1 MSNFLI
7 EDGVLVSYTG
17 ESEHVVIPSEVRV
30 IGEDAFYFNL
40 SLKSV
45 RIEGELD
52 AIERNAFYSCND
64 LERVEALFGIGE
76 IGYGAFGMC
85 LNLRS
90 VSVKGGV
97 GYIEDGAFFETISLE
112 ELEILGEE
120 TNYKTVNGGV
130 YTADGK
136 MLVFY
141 PSARQGAEV
150 EIAYGTEIIG
160 IDVFARN
167 DKIKS
172 LKIPP
177 TVRKICDGAF
187 FGMSGL
193 KSLEIPEGVCEF
205 EQRALLFLSLDTIS
219 VSENNQHFKTV
230 DGALYS
236 KDQKTLVLYPT
247 ARGDSEVVIA
257 DGTEEIACGALTG
270 VDTVKSIKIPSSVRV
285 IRERSFTEL
294 RGLPFIEIPEGVC
307 EIEERAFSACTSLE
321 GVLLP
326 STVTK
331 IDMEAF
337 YDCADPFVI
346 FGKKGTYAERYAK
359 ALKKHDR
366 SIRVVFE
373 AI

>member
-1 MSNFLI
+1 MSDFLI
-7 EDGVLVSYTG
+7 EDGVLIEYKGNSK
-17 ESEHVVIPSEVRV
+17 HVVIPSEVRV
-30 IGEDAFYFNL
+30 IGEDAFFFNF
-40 SLKSV
+40 SLRSV
-45 RIEGELD
+45 RIEKELD
-52 AIERNAFYSCND
+52 AIERNAFYSCHS
-64 LERVEALFGIGE
+64 LERVEALCGVGE

-90 VSVKGGV
+90 VSIKGGV
-97 GYIEDGAFFETISLE
+97 GYIEDGAFFETIGLE

-120 TNYKTVNGGV
+120 TNYRTIDGGV

-141 PSARQGAEV
+141 PFARENEEC

-160 IDVFARN
+160 IDAFASN

-187 FGMSGL
+187 FGMKGL

-205 EQRALLFLSLDTIS
+205 EQRALLFLSLETIS
-219 VSENNQHFKTV
+219 VSENNPHFKV
-230 DGALYS
+230 VNGALYS
-236 KDQKTLVLYPT
+236 KDQKTLILYPT
-247 ARGDSEVVIA
+247 GRGESKVVIA
-257 DGTEEIACGALTG
+257 DGTEEIACGAVTG

-285 IRERSFTEL
+285 IRERAFTEL
-294 RGLPFIEIPEGVC
+294 RGLPFVEIPEGVC
-307 EIEERAFSACTSLE
+307 EIEERAFFSCASLG

-337 YDCADPFVI
+337 YNCADPFVI
-346 FGKKGTYAERYAK
+346 FGKKGTYAERYAR

-366 SIRVVFE
+366 SVRIVFE
-373 AI
+373 EI